1 MRLQGKTA
9 IITGAGS
16 GIGKASARIFAKEG
30 ARVAV
35 VDRDKE
41 GGKTVADEIGASSFF
56 LSADVASASDMEAMS
71 RTVLEQ
77 FGRIDILFNNA
88 GVSCV
93 GALHE
98 TSEEEWDRVMTINTK
113 GIYLA
118 CKHVVP
124 IMLKQKS
131 GCIINMASGAS
142 VLGLAQRAA
151 YTASKGAVYS
161 LTRAMQADYCRSGIR
176 VNSLVPGTI
185 YTPFVE
191 GYLKKHYADDLEK
204 ATDNLKKRQLSG
216 TLGTPEDVAYA
227 ALYLAS
233 DEAKYVYGSA
243 LMVDGGFAAGKI
255 FD

>member
-1 MRLQGKTA
+1 MRLQNKTA

-16 GIGKASARIFAKEG
+16 GIGEASARLFAKEG

-35 VDRDKE
+35 VDYDDA
-41 GGKTVADEIGASSFF
+41 GGQRVAKQLGDSAIFIR
-56 LSADVASASDMEAMS
+56 ADVSRSSDMEQMT
-71 RTVLEQ
+71 RTVQ
-77 FGRIDILFNNA
+77 DKFGRIDILFNNA

-93 GALHE
+93 GTLHE
-98 TSEEEWDRVMTINTK
+98 TSEAEWDRVMAINTK

-118 CKHVVP
+118 CKYVIPV
-124 IMLKQKS
+124 MLQQKA
-131 GCIINMASGAS
+131 GCIINMASGAA

-151 YTASKGAVYS
+151 YTASKGAVYA
-161 LTRAMQADYCRSGIR
+161 LTRAMQADYCRQGIR

-191 GYLKKHYADDLEK
+191 GYLQKHYSDDMEK
-204 ATDNLKKRQLSG
+204 AKENLKKRQLSG
-216 TLGTPEDVAYA
+216 TLGTPEDVACA

-233 DEAKYVYGSA
+233 DDAKFVFGSG
-243 LMVDGGFAAGKI
+243 LVVDGGFSSGKI